1 MKPIDKTNRL
11 VKNVSD
17 GRFEPF
23 ETDGEIEEGQ
33 TVLQLDRER
42 AVGTGFHIYKM
53 APGSTTKAHEHQVDE
68 HFFLVEG
75 DMTDHD
81 GYEYKPGDLVLLKQ
95 GTRHRSTSKN
105 GCTLVVYFSSGK
117 PGS

>member
-1 MKPIDKTNRL
+1 MKPIDKSNRL
-11 VKNVSD
+11 VENVRE

-23 ETDGEIEEGQ
+23 RTAGKIDEGR
-33 TVLQLDRER
+33 TVLQLDRSR
-42 AVGTGFHIYKM
+42 AIGTGFHIYKM
-53 APGSTTKAHEHQVDE
+53 APGATTAPHEHAVDE

-75 DMTDHD
+75 DMSDHD

-95 GTRHRSTSKN
+95 GTRHTSTTRN
-105 GCTLVVYFSSGK
+105 GCILVVYFSTGK